1 MPAWT
6 SVKGREYQM
15 ADKADWVVG
24 GFQFGTQQDAELAQN
39 EQLRIERLEEKLDY
53 QNYEMVHAVYQK
65 ALSNRVF
72 KTPVGY
78 DFLKRLQ
85 RILQEHPLPDE
96 EIASIPVYG
105 VYSMRES
112 ASQTVERIQASRK
125 PVKKEKPKQE
135 FFSRKTS
142 ILVNIGLLALVIVM
156 FVISTTSSNPT
167 VLNYEKVIQNRYAEW
182 EQQLSDREQVI
193 REKERELLIA
203 E

>member
-1 MPAWT
+1 
-6 SVKGREYQM
+6 M
-15 ADKADWVVG
+15 ADKTEWVVD

-39 EQLRIERLEEKLDY
+39 EWLRIERLEEKLDY
-53 QNYEMVHAVYQK
+53 QNYEMVEAVYKK
-65 ALSNRVF
+65 ALNNRVF

-85 RILQEHPLPDE
+85 RILQENPLPGE
-96 EIASIPVYG
+96 EIANIPVYG

-125 PVKKEKPKQE
+125 PAKKEKPKQE

-142 ILVNIGLLALVIVM
+142 ILINIGLLALVIVM

-167 VLNYEKVIQNRYAEW
+167 VLNYESVLQNRYSEW

>member
-1 MPAWT
+1 MPANIM
-6 SVKGREYQM
+6 KGREYQM
-15 ADKADWVVG
+15 ADKTEWVVD

-53 QNYEMVHAVYQK
+53 GNIEMVSAVYK
-65 ALSNRVF
+65 RALNNRVF

-78 DFLKRLQ
+78 EFLKKLQ
-85 RILQEHPLPDE
+85 RILQENPPPDE
-96 EIASIPVYG
+96 EIDNIPVYG

-112 ASQTVERIQASRK
+112 ANQTVERIQASRK

-142 ILVNIGLLALVIVM
+142 ILMNIGLLALVILM
-156 FVISTTSSNPT
+156 FVISTTSSQPT
-167 VLNYEKVIQNRYAEW
+167 VLNYERVLQNRYAEW
-182 EQQLSDREQVI
+182 EKQLSDREQVI
-193 REKERELLIA
+193 REKEKELLIA

>member
-1 MPAWT
+1 
-6 SVKGREYQM
+6 M
-15 ADKADWVVG
+15 AGKADWIVD
-24 GFQFGTQQDAELAQN
+24 GFQFGTPQDAELAQN
-39 EQLRIERLEEKLDY
+39 EQLRILRLEEKLDY
-53 QNYEMVHAVYQK
+53 DNYEMVGAVYKK
-65 ALSNRVF
+65 ALNNRVF

-78 DFLKRLQ
+78 DFLKKLQ
-85 RILQEHPLPDE
+85 RILRENSTPDE
-96 EIASIPVYG
+96 EIDNIPVYG

-112 ASQTVERIQASRK
+112 ATQTVERIQASRK

-142 ILVNIGLLALVIVM
+142 ILVNIGLLALVIIM
-156 FVISTTSSNPT
+156 FVISTTGSRPT
-167 VLNYEKVIQNRYAEW
+167 ILNYERVLQNRYAEW

>member
-1 MPAWT
+1 MPAQT
-6 SVKGREYQM
+6 SVKGREYRM
-15 ADKADWVVG
+15 ADKADWIVD
-24 GFQFGTQQDAELAQN
+24 GFQFGTQQDAELAQS

-53 QNYEMVHAVYQK
+53 QNYEMVGAVYKK
-65 ALSNRVF
+65 ALNNRVF

-85 RILQEHPLPDE
+85 RILQENPLPDE
-96 EIASIPVYG
+96 EVASIPVYG

-112 ASQTVERIQASRK
+112 ANQTVERIQASRK

-142 ILVNIGLLALVIVM
+142 ILVNIGLLVLVIIM
-156 FVISTTSSNPT
+156 FVISTTSANPT
-167 VLNYEKVIQNRYAEW
+167 VLNYEKVLQNRYVEW

>member
-1 MPAWT
+1 MPAQT
-6 SVKGREYQM
+6 SVKGREYRM
-15 ADKADWVVG
+15 ADKADWIVD
-24 GFQFGTQQDAELAQN
+24 GFQFGTQQDAELAQS

-53 QNYEMVHAVYQK
+53 QNYEMVGAVYKK
-65 ALSNRVF
+65 ALNNRVF

-85 RILQEHPLPDE
+85 RILQENPLPDE
-96 EIASIPVYG
+96 EVASIPVYG

-112 ASQTVERIQASRK
+112 ANQTVERIQTSRK

-142 ILVNIGLLALVIVM
+142 ILVNIGLLVLVIIM
-156 FVISTTSSNPT
+156 FVISTTSANPT
-167 VLNYEKVIQNRYAEW
+167 VLNYEKVLQNRYVEW
-182 EQQLSDREQVI
+182 EQQLSDRERVI

>member
-1 MPAWT
+1 
-6 SVKGREYQM
+6 M
-15 ADKADWVVG
+15 ADKTEWVVD
-24 GFQFGTQQDAELAQN
+24 GFQFGTQQDADLAQN
-39 EQLRIERLEEKLDY
+39 EWLRIERLEEKLDY
-53 QNYEMVHAVYQK
+53 QNYEMVEAVYKK
-65 ALSNRVF
+65 ALNNRVF

-85 RILQEHPLPDE
+85 RILQENPLPGE
-96 EIASIPVYG
+96 EIANIPVYG

-142 ILVNIGLLALVIVM
+142 ILINIGLLALVIVM

-167 VLNYEKVIQNRYAEW
+167 VLNYESVLQNRYSEW

>member
-1 MPAWT
+1 
-6 SVKGREYQM
+6 M
-15 ADKADWVVG
+15 ADKMDWVVD

-53 QNYEMVHAVYQK
+53 QNYEMVSAVYQK
-65 ALSNRVF
+65 ALNNRVF

-85 RILQEHPLPDE
+85 RILQENPMSDA
-96 EIASIPVYG
+96 EIANIPVYG

-112 ASQTVERIQASRK
+112 ASAAVERIQASRK
-125 PVKKEKPKQE
+125 PVRKEKPKQE

-142 ILVNIGLLALVIVM
+142 ILVNVGLLVLVVAM
-156 FVISTTSSNPT
+156 FVIAVTSSQPT
-167 VLNYEKVIQNRYAEW
+167 ILNYERALQNRYAEW
-182 EQQLSDREQVI
+182 EQQLSEREQVI
-193 REKERELLIA
+193 RERERELLIA

>member
-1 MPAWT
+1 MPAQT
-6 SVKGREYQM
+6 SVKGREYRM
-15 ADKADWVVG
+15 ADKADWIVD
-24 GFQFGTQQDAELAQN
+24 GFQFGTQQDAELAQS

-53 QNYEMVHAVYQK
+53 QNYEMVGAVYKK
-65 ALSNRVF
+65 ALNNRVF

-85 RILQEHPLPDE
+85 RILQENPLPDE
-96 EIASIPVYG
+96 EVASIPVYG

-112 ASQTVERIQASRK
+112 ANQTVERIQASRK

-142 ILVNIGLLALVIVM
+142 ILVNIGLFVLVIIM
-156 FVISTTSSNPT
+156 FVISTTSANPT
-167 VLNYEKVIQNRYAEW
+167 VLNYEKVLQNRYVEW
-182 EQQLSDREQVI
+182 EQQLSDRERVI